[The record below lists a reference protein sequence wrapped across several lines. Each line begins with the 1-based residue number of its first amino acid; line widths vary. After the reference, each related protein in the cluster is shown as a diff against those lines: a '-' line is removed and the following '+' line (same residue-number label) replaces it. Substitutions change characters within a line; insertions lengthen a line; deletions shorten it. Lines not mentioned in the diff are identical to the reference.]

1 MKAWDLA
8 GEKLMSEEIRRLYRL
23 NSDQMVGGVCSG
35 LGRYFDV
42 DPTVVRLLFIA
53 GFCLNPPTAAFLYIV
68 LLVLV
73 PIEPLK
79 ESSQV

>member
-1 MKAWDLA
+1 
-8 GEKLMSEEIRRLYRL
+8 MSEEIRRLYRL
-23 NSDQMVGGVCSG
+23 SSDQMVGGVCSG

-42 DPTVVRLLFIA
+42 DPTVMRLLFIA
-53 GFCLNPPTAAFLYIV
+53 GFFLNPPTAAFLYLM

-73 PIEPLK
+73 PIEPSK